1 MNVLMINELR
11 EKIYDKLSTLI
22 SVAEVFDWVPKRLWW
37 FPSIYFSFDRV
48 ESSSLSNH
56 HNERVYY
63 FQINIFQ
70 EVSTLWVN
78 ISEKNLCSVLDE
90 VIELFDWSY
99 LDWLASL
106 IDAVWGNIEPV
117 ETDVWAALHA
127 IVLLWIHVPFEL
139 GNW

>member
-1 MNVLMINELR
+1 MILLMINELR
-11 EKIYDKLSTLI
+11 EKIYDKLNTLI
-22 SVAEVFDWVPKRLWW
+22 SVAEVFDWVPSNFWW

-90 VIELFDWSY
+90 VIELFDWS
-99 LDWLASL
+99 
-106 IDAVWGNIEPV
+106 
-117 ETDVWAALHA
+117 
-127 IVLLWIHVPFEL
+127 
-139 GNW
+139 